1 MLGHYGSLSVVDFSA
16 PEERSLI
23 LNFLHLH
30 VFYMY
35 FAYLC

>member
-16 PEERSLI
+16 LEERSLM
-23 LNFLHLH
+23 LHFLQLF

-35 FAYLC
+35 FDYLC